1 MNNEEKQ
8 ESVWSKAIPF
18 KEQVAIFKR
27 LMGFV
32 KHFKFEM
39 TIALIGAFLVS
50 IINILLPR
58 GLQYFL
64 DNFLLKQSATVQII
78 LFAGLL
84 YAIGSILKAVIQF
97 TYQYFFALGSEKTL
111 ESIRRALYR
120 KLHKLGM
127 RYFDQTPAGSI
138 VSRVTNDTM
147 TLSNFL
153 TVLSTV
159 VIGAFS
165 VVTALVAMFT
175 TNVIAGWIVLAFVP
189 ILLFVIWLY
198 SQKSSRLYRN
208 YRERLSR
215 INANLNESIK
225 GVSIIQQFNQEKRM
239 TNQFEGE
246 NGGLMNT
253 RFNMIRINSL
263 LLSPLTSLLYS
274 LALAVTLMY
283 FGFPLQAT
291 FVPAGVVYAFSQ
303 YLSQLF
309 NPISTMMDQMTF
321 FQDGI
326 VAGKRIFAIL
336 DDEQYEP
343 KQNAQE
349 GLTISRG
356 KIEFKHVSFSYDGK
370 NEILH
375 DISFVVNPGET
386 LGIVGHTG
394 SGKSSIINVMMR
406 FYEFGK
412 GEILI
417 DDVDIRKYPKEE
429 LRKKLG
435 LVLQEPFMFY
445 GDIASNIRLYNK
457 NITDEQIRDAAKAVQ
472 ADQFIEKMPGKYH
485 AKVIEGGE
493 ELSQGQRQLI
503 SFARTLVT
511 DPKVLVL
518 DEATANVDTET
529 ETLIQQGLK
538 RLRKGRT
545 TLAIAH
551 RLSTIADADQII
563 VLDKGRIIERGTHEE
578 FLLRRVTTTTCT
590 PCKIMKKRIVN
601 KRRFARMQT
610 SFCYND

>member
-1 MNNEEKQ
+1 MNDEQQ
-8 ESVWSKAIPF
+8 ESIWAKAVPF
-18 KEQVAIFKR
+18 KEQVTIFKR
-27 LMGFV
+27 LMKFV
-32 KHFKFEM
+32 KQFKTEM
-39 TIALIGAFLVS
+39 IIALCGAFLVS
-50 IINILLPR
+50 VINILLPR

-64 DNFLLKQSATVQII
+64 DHFLLHQSTSVQII

-84 YAIGSILKAVIQF
+84 YAIGSLLKAIIQF
-97 TYQYFFALGSEKTL
+97 TYQYLFALGSEKTL
-111 ESIRRALYR
+111 ESVRRALYR
-120 KLHKLGM
+120 KLHQLGM

-159 VIGAFS
+159 VIGLFS

-175 TNVIAGWIVLAFVP
+175 TNVVAGWIVLVFVP

-215 INANLNESIK
+215 INANLNESIE

-239 TNQFEGE
+239 TNHFEGE
-246 NGGLMNT
+246 NGGLMQT
-253 RFNMIRINSL
+253 RFNMIRVNSL

-274 LALAVTLMY
+274 LALAVSLMY
-283 FGFPLQAT
+283 FCFPLREV

-303 YLSQLF
+303 YISQLF

-326 VAGKRIFAIL
+326 IAGKRIL

-343 KQNAQE
+343 QQDAQA
-349 GLTISRG
+349 GLTINRG
-356 KIEFKHVSFSYDGK
+356 KIEFKHVSFSYDSK
-370 NEILH
+370 HEILH
-375 DISFVVNPGET
+375 DVSFVVNPGET

-412 GEILI
+412 GQVLI

-445 GDIASNIRLYNK
+445 GDIASNIRLYNQE
-457 NITDEQIRDAAKAVQ
+457 ITDDQIKKAAQTVQ

-485 AKVIEGGE
+485 AKIIEGGA
-493 ELSQGQRQLI
+493 ELSQGQKQLI

-511 DPKVLVL
+511 DPKILVL

-529 ETLIQQGLK
+529 ETLIQEGLK

-563 VLDKGRIIERGTHEE
+563 VLDQVRIVERGNHKE
-578 FLLRRVTTTTCT
+578 LLA
-590 PCKIMKKRIVN
+590 KKGYY
-601 KRRFARMQT
+601 
-610 SFCYND
+610 YNLYTLQKNEGEN

>member
-1 MNNEEKQ
+1 MNNEQ
-8 ESVWSKAIPF
+8 HESVWSKAIPF
-18 KEQVAIFKR
+18 KEQINIFKR
-27 LMGFV
+27 LIGFV
-32 KHFKFEM
+32 KQFKVDM
-39 TIALIGAFLVS
+39 IIALIGAFIVS
-50 IINILLPR
+50 VINILLPR

-64 DNFLLKQSATVQII
+64 DHFLLHQNTTVQII
-78 LFAGLL
+78 LFVGFL
-84 YAIGSILKAVIQF
+84 YAIGSILKAIIQF

-111 ESIRRALYR
+111 ESVRQALYR

-127 RYFDQTPAGSI
+127 RYFDQSPAGSI

-147 TLSNFL
+147 TLSSFL
-153 TVLSTV
+153 TVLSTL

-165 VVTALVAMFT
+165 VVTALIAMFT
-175 TNVIAGWIVLAFVP
+175 TNVIAGWIVLAFIPVM
-189 ILLFVIWLY
+189 IFVVWLY

-215 INANLNESIK
+215 INANLNESIE
-225 GVSIIQQFNQEKRM
+225 GVSIIQQFNQENRM
-239 TNQFEGE
+239 TNRFEGE

-253 RFNMIRINSL
+253 RFNMIRVNSL

-274 LALAVTLMY
+274 LALAFALMY
-283 FGFPLQAT
+283 FGFPLRET
-291 FVPAGVVYAFSQ
+291 FVPAGAIYAFSQ
-303 YLSQLF
+303 YISQLF

-326 VAGKRIFAIL
+326 VAGKRIFRIL
-336 DDEQYEP
+336 DSQQYEP

-349 GLTISRG
+349 GLTISQG

-394 SGKSSIINVMMR
+394 SGKSSIINVIMR

-417 DDVDIRKYPKEE
+417 DDVDIRKYPKNE

-445 GDIASNIRLYNK
+445 GDIASNIRLYNDE
-457 NITDEQIRDAAKAVQ
+457 ITDKQIEEAAKAVQ
-472 ADQFIEKMPGKYH
+472 ANKFIEKMPDKYH

-563 VLDKGRIIERGTHEE
+563 VLDKGRIIERGNHEE
-578 FLLRRVTTTTCT
+578 LLA
-590 PCKIMKKRIVN
+590 KKGYYYNLYTLQNNEN
-601 KRRFARMQT
+601 K
-610 SFCYND
+610 N

>member
-1 MNNEEKQ
+1 M
-8 ESVWSKAIPF
+8 
-18 KEQVAIFKR
+18 
-27 LMGFV
+27 
-32 KHFKFEM
+32 
-39 TIALIGAFLVS
+39 
-50 IINILLPR
+50 
-58 GLQYFL
+58 
-64 DNFLLKQSATVQII
+64 
-78 LFAGLL
+78 
-84 YAIGSILKAVIQF
+84 
-97 TYQYFFALGSEKTL
+97 
-111 ESIRRALYR
+111 
-120 KLHKLGM
+120 
-127 RYFDQTPAGSI
+127 
-138 VSRVTNDTM
+138 
-147 TLSNFL
+147 
-153 TVLSTV
+153 
-159 VIGAFS
+159 
-165 VVTALVAMFT
+165 
-175 TNVIAGWIVLAFVP
+175 IAGWIVLAFIPVM
-189 ILLFVIWLY
+189 IFVVWLY

-215 INANLNESIK
+215 INANLNESIE
-225 GVSIIQQFNQEKRM
+225 GVSIIQQFNQENRM
-239 TNQFEGE
+239 TNRFEGE

-253 RFNMIRINSL
+253 RFNMIRVNSL

-274 LALAVTLMY
+274 LALAFALMY
-283 FGFPLQAT
+283 FGFPLRET
-291 FVPAGVVYAFSQ
+291 FVPAGAIYAFSQ
-303 YLSQLF
+303 YISQLF

-326 VAGKRIFAIL
+326 VAGKRIFRIFRIL
-336 DDEQYEP
+336 DSQQYEP

-349 GLTISRG
+349 GLTISQG

-394 SGKSSIINVMMR
+394 SGKSSIINVIMR

-417 DDVDIRKYPKEE
+417 DDVDIRKYPKNE

-445 GDIASNIRLYNK
+445 GDIASNIRLYNDE
-457 NITDEQIRDAAKAVQ
+457 ITDKQIEEAAKAVQ
-472 ADQFIEKMPGKYH
+472 ANKFIEKMPDKYH

-563 VLDKGRIIERGTHEE
+563 VLDKGRIIERGNHEE
-578 FLLRRVTTTTCT
+578 LLA
-590 PCKIMKKRIVN
+590 KKGYYYNLYTLQNNEN
-601 KRRFARMQT
+601 K
-610 SFCYND
+610 N

>member
-1 MNNEEKQ
+1 MNDEQQ
-8 ESVWSKAIPF
+8 ESIWAKAVPF
-18 KEQVAIFKR
+18 KEQVTIFKR
-27 LMGFV
+27 LMKFV
-32 KHFKFEM
+32 KQFKTEM
-39 TIALIGAFLVS
+39 IIALCGAFLVS
-50 IINILLPR
+50 VINILLPR

-64 DNFLLKQSATVQII
+64 DHFLLHQSTSVQII

-84 YAIGSILKAVIQF
+84 YAIGSLLKAIIQF
-97 TYQYFFALGSEKTL
+97 TYQYLFALGSEKTL
-111 ESIRRALYR
+111 ESVRRALYR
-120 KLHKLGM
+120 KLHQLGM

-159 VIGAFS
+159 VIGLFS

-175 TNVIAGWIVLAFVP
+175 TNVVAGWIVLVFVP

-215 INANLNESIK
+215 INANLNESIE

-239 TNQFEGE
+239 TNHFEGE
-246 NGGLMNT
+246 NGGLMQT
-253 RFNMIRINSL
+253 RFNMIRVNSL

-274 LALAVTLMY
+274 LALAVSLMY
-283 FGFPLQAT
+283 FCFPLREV

-303 YLSQLF
+303 YISQLF
-309 NPISTMMDQMTF
+309 NTISTMMDQMTF

-326 VAGKRIFAIL
+326 IAGKRIL

-343 KQNAQE
+343 QQDAQA
-349 GLTISRG
+349 GLTINRG
-356 KIEFKHVSFSYDGK
+356 KIEFKHVSFSYDSK
-370 NEILH
+370 HEILH
-375 DISFVVNPGET
+375 DVSFVVNPGET

-412 GEILI
+412 GQVLI

-445 GDIASNIRLYNK
+445 GDIASNIRLYNQE
-457 NITDEQIRDAAKAVQ
+457 ITDDQIKKAAQTVQ

-485 AKVIEGGE
+485 AKIIEGGA
-493 ELSQGQRQLI
+493 ELSQGQKQLI

-511 DPKVLVL
+511 DPKILVL

-529 ETLIQQGLK
+529 ETLIQEGLK

-563 VLDKGRIIERGTHEE
+563 VLDQVRIVERGNHKE
-578 FLLRRVTTTTCT
+578 LLA
-590 PCKIMKKRIVN
+590 KKGYY
-601 KRRFARMQT
+601 
-610 SFCYND
+610 YNLYTLQKNEGEN

>member
-1 MNNEEKQ
+1 M
-8 ESVWSKAIPF
+8 I
-18 KEQVAIFKR
+18 
-27 LMGFV
+27 
-32 KHFKFEM
+32 
-39 TIALIGAFLVS
+39 IALIGAFIVS
-50 IINILLPR
+50 VINILLPR

-64 DNFLLKQSATVQII
+64 DHFLLHQNTTVQII
-78 LFAGLL
+78 LFVGFL
-84 YAIGSILKAVIQF
+84 YAIGSILKAIIQF

-111 ESIRRALYR
+111 ESVRQALYR

-127 RYFDQTPAGSI
+127 RYFDQSPAGTI

-147 TLSNFL
+147 TLSSFL

-165 VVTALVAMFT
+165 VVTALIAMFT
-175 TNVIAGWIVLAFVP
+175 TNVIAGWIVLAFIPVM
-189 ILLFVIWLY
+189 IFVVWLY

-215 INANLNESIK
+215 INANLNESIE
-225 GVSIIQQFNQEKRM
+225 GVSIIQQFNQENRM
-239 TNQFEGE
+239 TNRFEGE

-253 RFNMIRINSL
+253 RFNMIRVNSL
-263 LLSPLTSLLYS
+263 LLSLLTSLLYS
-274 LALAVTLMY
+274 LALAFALMY
-283 FGFPLQAT
+283 FGFPLRET
-291 FVPAGVVYAFSQ
+291 FVPAGAIYAFSQ
-303 YLSQLF
+303 YISQLF

-326 VAGKRIFAIL
+326 VAGKRIFRIL
-336 DDEQYEP
+336 DSQQYEP

-349 GLTISRG
+349 GLTISQG

-394 SGKSSIINVMMR
+394 SGKSSIINVIMR

-417 DDVDIRKYPKEE
+417 DDVDIRKYPKNE

-445 GDIASNIRLYNK
+445 GDIASNIRLYNDE
-457 NITDEQIRDAAKAVQ
+457 ITDKQIEEAAKAVQ
-472 ADQFIEKMPGKYH
+472 ANKFIEKMPDKYH

-563 VLDKGRIIERGTHEE
+563 VLDKGRIIERGNHEE
-578 FLLRRVTTTTCT
+578 LLA
-590 PCKIMKKRIVN
+590 KKGYYYNLYTLQNNEN
-601 KRRFARMQT
+601 K
-610 SFCYND
+610 N

>member
-1 MNNEEKQ
+1 MNNEQ
-8 ESVWSKAIPF
+8 HESVWSKAIPF
-18 KEQVAIFKR
+18 KEQINIFKR
-27 LMGFV
+27 LIGFV
-32 KHFKFEM
+32 KQFKVDM
-39 TIALIGAFLVS
+39 IIALIGAFIVS
-50 IINILLPR
+50 VINILLPR

-64 DNFLLKQSATVQII
+64 DHFLLHQNTTVQII
-78 LFAGLL
+78 LFVGFL
-84 YAIGSILKAVIQF
+84 YAIGSILKAIIQF

-111 ESIRRALYR
+111 ESVRQALYR

-127 RYFDQTPAGSI
+127 RYFDQSPAGSI

-147 TLSNFL
+147 TLSSFL

-165 VVTALVAMFT
+165 VVTALIAMFT
-175 TNVIAGWIVLAFVP
+175 TNVIAGWIVLAFIPVM
-189 ILLFVIWLY
+189 IFVVWLY

-215 INANLNESIK
+215 INANLNESIE
-225 GVSIIQQFNQEKRM
+225 GVSIIQQFNQENRM
-239 TNQFEGE
+239 TNRFEGE

-253 RFNMIRINSL
+253 RFNMIRVNSL

-274 LALAVTLMY
+274 LALAFALMY
-283 FGFPLQAT
+283 FGFPLRET
-291 FVPAGVVYAFSQ
+291 FVPAGAIYAFSQ
-303 YLSQLF
+303 YISQLF

-326 VAGKRIFAIL
+326 VAGKRIFRIL
-336 DDEQYEP
+336 DSQQYEP

-349 GLTISRG
+349 GLTISQG

-417 DDVDIRKYPKEE
+417 DDVDIRKYPKNE

-445 GDIASNIRLYNK
+445 GDIASNIRLYNDE
-457 NITDEQIRDAAKAVQ
+457 ITDKQIEEAAKAVQ
-472 ADQFIEKMPGKYH
+472 ANKFIEKMPDKYH

-563 VLDKGRIIERGTHEE
+563 VLDKGRIIERGNHEE
-578 FLLRRVTTTTCT
+578 LLA
-590 PCKIMKKRIVN
+590 KKGYYYNLYTLQNNEN
-601 KRRFARMQT
+601 K
-610 SFCYND
+610 N